1 MTRADGRDPRSPAAA
16 VPSGAFTA
24 ALDRGA
30 RRALVAAVR
39 GLDGI
44 DFVEVLPVRADARG
58 DAPGTPAQR
67 TLVVHLIHGPVPA
80 ALAGPTRVLVLGD
93 AARAPVRVL
102 WAHPARALAGDESLL
117 GVPPEDRRQVAV
129 AVSNAVADEDLHRVL
144 VVRAAVG
151 GGRSSYTLRLVGEDG
166 DSTPDGFDQP
176 LAEIT
181 VDLDADCPVVLD
193 CRPAAEQPE
202 TAPSP
207 VLDYLARDYDGLR
220 TRLTDR
226 LSALLPDWTDRSPA
240 DIGVTLIELYAYLG
254 DRLAYRQDA
263 VAREAH
269 LGTARRRASVRRHAR
284 LLDYRVHEGCSARTW
299 LAFDTPV
306 EADLPRGSAVADT
319 GTPVGRRPPS
329 AAEAVAAGATV
340 FETCAPARLL
350 LARNRLALHAWGATG
365 AVLPAGATSAFVSVP
380 ADSEPGLRSG
390 DVLVLAEV
398 GTTGLLADGDPTHRC
413 AVRLDRAP
421 LERVDP
427 LADTP
432 RVLELHWSQ
441 DDALPVPLR
450 ISSTDPGPALPTAVA
465 LANVVLADHGATLI
479 GGPLDPPAV
488 PATGTYRPLLRHAD
502 PAWTAPADPAAAAAP
517 SPGWHSAA
525 DALRPD
531 PREAVAQLRLDDG
544 TLFWSAAPDLLGG
557 DRRAPRFVVEPEPD
571 GSVRLRFGDGTTGRR
586 PAPGTEFTSRYRAG
600 GGTAGNTGANTLDT
614 LLLLPDGTWLDGVT
628 VTNPLPAVGGT
639 DPQPLSEVRE
649 LAPTAFHGQ
658 QRAVTAADHAAV
670 AVREGDVRGAVA
682 RTRWAGSWRVQE
694 VAVDADDPYPPGLA
708 ALLDSRRMAGV
719 DVELVQASVVPL
731 EIRLVACPAPGYPGP
746 EIAGQ
751 LRAVLSADVLPD
763 GRRGFFHPD
772 RLGLGHPVFLSDLV
786 GTAMSVAGT
795 ARVEVEGFGRLGAGP
810 AETVANLAAGRIEA
824 AARET
829 LRCDSDPRHPEHG
842 LVDVVVR
849 GGL

>member
-1 MTRADGRDPRSPAAA
+1 MTRAEGPVPQPPAAE
-16 VPSGAFTA
+16 PPGAFTA
-24 ALDRGA
+24 ALDRDA
-30 RRALVAAVR
+30 RRALVAAVH

-44 DFVEVLPVRADARG
+44 DFVDVLPVRADARG
-58 DAPGTPAQR
+58 GAPGTSEQR
-67 TLVVHLIHGPVPA
+67 TLAVHLIHGPVPA
-80 ALAGPTRVLVLGD
+80 AIAGSTRVLVLGD
-93 AARAPVRVL
+93 AAHDPARVL
-102 WAHPARALAGDESLL
+102 WAHPAQALTGDDLPP
-117 GVPPEDRRQVAV
+117 GVTAEDRRQVAD
-129 AVSNAVADEDLHRVL
+129 AVAEEDLHRVL
-144 VVRAAVG
+144 VVRAVG

-166 DSTPDGFDQP
+166 NGTPDGFDQP
-176 LAEIT
+176 LAEIPL
-181 VDLDADCPVVLD
+181 DLDVDCPAVLD
-193 CRPAAEQPE
+193 CRPADEPPE

-263 VAREAH
+263 IAHEAH
-269 LGTARRRASVRRHAR
+269 LGTARRRSSVRRHAR

-299 LAFDTPV
+299 LAFDTPAEV
-306 EADLPRGSAVADT
+306 DLPRGSAVADT

-329 AAEAVAAGATV
+329 AAEAASAGATV

-350 LARNRLALHAWGATG
+350 PARNRLPLHAWGAAG
-365 AVLPAGATSAFVSVP
+365 AVLPVGSTSAFVVVP

-390 DVLVLAEV
+390 DVLVLVEIGA
-398 GTTGLLADGDPTHRC
+398 TGLLADGDPTHRC

-421 LERVDP
+421 VERVDP

-450 ISSTDPGPALPTAVA
+450 ISSADPGPALPTAVA
-465 LANVVLADHGATLI
+465 LANVVLADHGATLV
-479 GGPLDPPAV
+479 GGPLDPPTA
-488 PATGTYRPLLRHAD
+488 PATGAYRPLLRHAD
-502 PAWTAPADPAAAAAP
+502 PAWTAPADPAPIAPAAP
-517 SPGWHSAA
+517 GPGWRSAA

-544 TLFWSAAPDLLGG
+544 TLAWSAAPDLLGG

-600 GGTAGNTGANTLDT
+600 GGAAGNTGANTLDT
-614 LLLLPDGTWLDGVT
+614 LLLLPDGTRLDGVT
-628 VTNPLPAVGGT
+628 VSNPLPAAGGT
-639 DPQPLSEVRE
+639 DPQPLPEVRE
-649 LAPTAFHGQ
+649 LAPTAFHAQ
-658 QRAVTAADHAAV
+658 ERAVTAADHAAV
-670 AVREGDVRGAVA
+670 AVREGGVRGAVA

-719 DVELVQASVVPL
+719 DVELVRAAVVPL
-731 EIRLVACPAPGYPGP
+731 EIRLAVCPAPGYPGP
-746 EIAGQ
+746 EIARQ
-751 LRAVLSADVLPD
+751 LRAVLSAGVLPD

-786 GTAMSVAGT
+786 GTAMSVAGA
-795 ARVEVEGFGRLGAGP
+795 ARVEVEGFGRLGADGT
-810 AETVANLAAGRIEA
+810 ETLANLAAGRIEA

-849 GGL
+849 GGV